1 MEEGMKSKIPRWTN
15 LNACI
20 VTLIVALL
28 LLLPGDSSGQEPNC
42 TQFTTVG
49 SPVQLTFNSADD
61 AEPSWSPDGTMIA
74 FTSYRTGNQ
83 EIYIID
89 LATGTD
95 APVTSN
101 GNSNWH
107 PDWSPDGQLIS
118 YTGGPNSDQIWV
130 SAPDGSG
137 ETAITTSGPHRHP
150 DWSPDGSEFAYTAII
165 GVEGPV
171 RRINSDGS
179 GTPLTV
185 VSSGWY
191 ADWSPDGSRITFAR
205 YAGGGQIY
213 LVDPDGSNLKNISTS
228 SDYHAYPAWSP
239 DGSTIACSIT
249 KSGNSE
255 IYIIDTLGNELLQ
268 VTNSPSG
275 DIYPTWS
282 SLGNAIAFHSNRSGN
297 ADIWKVGIACDGGST
312 ISLDIKPGSCP
323 NPLNV
328 RAPKTHDNPVA
339 SKSQPDD
346 PPKPKPVL
354 PVAILS
360 TADFDVSDIDPAT
373 VTLEGV
379 AALRW
384 NIEDVSTPV
393 GEDAEECEC
402 NTLGA
407 DGYPD
412 LTLKF
417 DKSLIVEALGEV
429 HDGDVIPLTIT
440 GELTDGTDF
449 EGTDCV
455 VIRGNSQ
462 PADGFSPPEEE
473 PQTAVLLGNFPNPFN
488 PTTEISFSL
497 PNAADV
503 KLEVYNIMG
512 QKVVTLVDR
521 FMEAGTH
528 CVTFDSRDGS
538 GKLLSSG
545 IYFYR
550 LEAGE
555 FVETKKMV
563 LLK

>member
-1 MEEGMKSKIPRWTN
+1 MKSKIPRWTN

-20 VTLIVALL
+20 VTLMVAFLL
-28 LLLPGDSSGQEPNC
+28 LMPGDSSGQEPNC
-42 TQFTTVG
+42 TQFTTVD

-61 AEPSWSPDGTMIA
+61 GEPSWSPDGTMIA
-74 FTSYRTGNQ
+74 FHSYRTGNQ

-95 APVTSN
+95 ASVTSN
-101 GNSNWH
+101 GNNNWH

-130 SAPDGSG
+130 STPDGSG

-171 RRINSDGS
+171 RRMNSDGS
-179 GTPLTV
+179 GTPSTV

-191 ADWSPDGSRITFAR
+191 ADWSPDGSRIAFAR
-205 YAGGGQIY
+205 YYGGGQIY
-213 LVDPDGSNLKNISTS
+213 LIDPDGSNLKNISTS
-228 SDYHAYPAWSP
+228 SDYHAYAAWSP

-268 VTNSPSG
+268 VTNWPSSSEGYPTWSPSG
-275 DIYPTWS
+275 D
-282 SLGNAIAFHSNRSGN
+282 AIAFHSNRSGN
-297 ADIWKVGIACDGGST
+297 ADIWKVGIECDGGST

-328 RAPKTHDNPVA
+328 KAPKIDAWVQTDQNPVA
-339 SKSQPDD
+339 SKMQPDD

-354 PVAILS
+354 PVAILG
-360 TADFDVSDIDPAT
+360 TVDFDVSDIDPT
-373 VTLEGV
+373 SVVLEGV
-379 AALRW
+379 PALRW

-417 DKSLIVEALGEV
+417 DKGLIVEALGEV
-429 HDGDVIPLTIT
+429 YDGDVVALTIT
-440 GELTDGTDF
+440 GELSNGTAF

-462 PADGFSPPEEE
+462 PADGFLPPEE
-473 PQTAVLLGNFPNPFN
+473 PPTAVLLGNYPNPFN

-497 PNAADV
+497 PNACDV
-503 KLEVYNIMG
+503 KLEVYNVMG
-512 QKVVTLVDR
+512 QQVVTIVDR
-521 FMEAGTH
+521 FMEAGRH
-528 CVTFDSRDGS
+528 SVTFDGRAVAS
-538 GKLLSSG
+538 GV
-545 IYFYR
+545 YFYR
-550 LEAGE
+550 LEAGV
-555 FVETKKMV
+555 FIETKKMV